1 MQTSKIEYCN
11 NGPSLKNAKT
21 SVYCNGRLRN
31 KKGKTKKQQ
40 CCN

>member
-31 KKGKTKKQQ
+31 KKGKTKKQ
-40 CCN
+40 